1 MRYKKFDYTKLTP
14 PCLALV
20 KNLKFEDDENGIGRI
35 EFGDIIKVSKLR
47 SELSDLT
54 PDPKPIKTKKQLKRL
69 VFRQGLIDMLFDYE
83 TLEEVDKCQLW
94 EHFWDVDFT
103 QSIEKII
110 PELFKKNPIFFNTSF
125 NQFFEQFK
133 IKDRDIF
140 NESYVVGFFAAT
152 KYEDNLNYLKSV
164 AHSLL
169 VQGHTTSKTMNYI
182 HYYYLEE
189 MLEGEWND
197 EIDVQEMFAQL
208 HEDLPKIINE
218 IEKLPDDYDYL
229 WDK

>member
-1 MRYKKFDYTKLTP
+1 
-14 PCLALV
+14 
-20 KNLKFEDDENGIGRI
+20 
-35 EFGDIIKVSKLR
+35 
-47 SELSDLT
+47 
-54 PDPKPIKTKKQLKRL
+54 
-69 VFRQGLIDMLFDYE
+69 MLFDYE

-110 PELFKKNPIFFNTSF
+110 PELFKKNPTFFNTSF

-164 AHSLL
+164 AHSILA
-169 VQGHTTSKTMNYI
+169 QGYTASKAMNYI

-197 EIDVQEMFAQL
+197 EIDLQEMFAQL

-218 IEKLPDDYDYL
+218 IEKLPVDYDYF

>member
-1 MRYKKFDYTKLTP
+1 MRYKKFDYSKLTL
-14 PCLALV
+14 PCVALV

-47 SELSDLT
+47 SELSGLI
-54 PDPKPIKTKKQLKRL
+54 PSPKPIKTKKQLKRL

-94 EHFWDVDFT
+94 EHFWDVDFSK
-103 QSIEKII
+103 SIEKII
-110 PELFKKNPIFFNTSF
+110 PELFEKDPIFFNTSF

-140 NESYVVGFFAAT
+140 NESYVIGYFAAT

-164 AHSLL
+164 AYSLL
-169 VQGHTTSKTMNYI
+169 AKGYTASKAMNYI

-208 HEDLPKIINE
+208 NIDLPKIINE